1 VKLFVLVLH
10 KEEYL
15 EEVLSA
21 FIELGVTG
29 ATVVESA
36 GMGRIISHSITIF
49 SGLKES
55 IEVER
60 PFNKT
65 IFAVVDGVETTKALI
80 RIVEKICGSLD
91 KPGTGIAFTI
101 PVEEAIGF
109 VQSTQ

>member
-1 VKLFVLVLH
+1 MKLFVLVLH

-36 GMGRIISHSITIF
+36 GMGRIISHSIPIF
-49 SGLKES
+49 SGLRED

-65 IFAVVDGVETTKALI
+65 IFAVVEEMETIRPLI
-80 RIVEKICGSLD
+80 KRVEKICGSLNN
-91 KPGTGIAFTI
+91 PGTGIAFTI
-101 PVEEAIGF
+101 PIEEAFGIF
-109 VQSTQ
+109 PSTQ